1 MRYDKNTM
9 QQEYFEKYIMNVR
22 GLSPKTAS
30 NYHHALMKIAKV
42 LKEKGWYAFES
53 LYEIDSYAELKE
65 LEATLME
72 NTEFVELD
80 ERGKN
85 MYTAGLH
92 NYMQF
97 IEGEHFKR
105 VADPL
110 RLLDSKIPV
119 APKRVQTARE
129 VANRDHILVRQVL
142 MAEQYTCLC
151 DASHTTF
158 TAARTRSQYM
168 EGHHLIP
175 MKAQDD
181 FDYSIDVYANIVCLC
196 PTCHRLLHH
205 GIKEEKKPALNHLFD
220 LRRDRL
226 VDSGIRLGKKEFLEL
241 VEHTCPDDTQTRA
254 RY

>member
-1 MRYDKNTM
+1 MRYDGSIM

-22 GLSPKTAS
+22 GLSPKTAY
-30 NYHHALMKIAKV
+30 NYHHALEKISKV
-42 LKEKGWYAFES
+42 LKEKRWYEFDS
-53 LYEIDSYAELKE
+53 IYEIDSYAELKE
-65 LEATLME
+65 LETALME

-105 VADPL
+105 VENPL
-110 RLLDSKIPV
+110 HLLDSKIPV
-119 APKRVQTARE
+119 ASRRVQRARE

-142 MAEQYTCLC
+142 MAEQYTCLS

-158 TAARTRSQYM
+158 TAARTRSPYM

-205 GIKEEKKPALNHLFD
+205 GIAKEQKPVLNRLFD
-220 LRRDRL
+220 LRKDRL
-226 VDSGIRLGKKEFLEL
+226 VDSGIRLGKREFLEL
-241 VEHTCPDDTQTRA
+241 VEYARPDDEQRRV

>member
-1 MRYDKNTM
+1 M

-42 LKEKGWYAFES
+42 LNEKQWYEFDS
-53 LYEIDSYAELKE
+53 IYEIESYTDLKN
-65 LEATLME
+65 LEFSLLQ
-72 NTEFVELD
+72 NQEFVELNT
-80 ERGKN
+80 RGKN

-97 IEGEHFKR
+97 IEGKHFKR
-105 VADPL
+105 VENPL
-110 RLLDSKIPV
+110 RLLDSKIPI
-119 APKRVQTARE
+119 AQKRVQTARE

-151 DASHTTF
+151 DASHTTV

-175 MKAQDD
+175 MRAQDD

-205 GIKEEKKPALNHLFD
+205 GIKEEKKPALNRLFD

-226 VDSGIRLGKKEFLEL
+226 IDSGIRLGKREFLEL
-241 VEHTCPDDTQTRA
+241 VEHASSDNKQGSV

>member
-1 MRYDKNTM
+1 MGYDTNTM

-22 GLSPKTAS
+22 GLSPKTAY
-30 NYHHALMKIAKV
+30 NYHHALVKIAKV
-42 LKEKGWYAFES
+42 LKEKGWYEFES
-53 LYEIDSYAELKE
+53 IYEIDSYADLKE
-65 LEATLME
+65 LESSLKK

-105 VADPL
+105 VENPL

-119 APKRVQTARE
+119 APKRVQIARE
-129 VANRDHILVRQVL
+129 VPTRDHILVRQVL
-142 MAEQYTCLC
+142 MAEQYTCLS
-151 DASHTTF
+151 DATHTTF
-158 TAARTRSQYM
+158 TAARTLSQYM

-175 MKAQDD
+175 MRAQDD
-181 FDYSIDVYANIVCLC
+181 FEYSIDVYANIVCLC

-205 GIKEEKKPALNHLFD
+205 GIKEEKKPVLNRLFD
-220 LRRDRL
+220 LRKDRL
-226 VDSGIRLGKKEFLEL
+226 VDSGIRLGKREFLEL
-241 VEHTCPDDTQTRA
+241 VAHVSTNDVQGSI